1 MTPARQR
8 ALILGM
14 ILIGFAIA
22 AVFGLRALRAFRQ
35 FRAHSPPPIAA
46 SNMERVET
54 DVELIRGWMTVP
66 YVSRMYNV
74 PPGLLFDALEI
85 SPMGNGGKSLEQLN
99 EEYYPQAGDFVVA
112 SVKAAIL
119 EYQTRDTP
127 TATPVPRNPPIRP
140 IGPIPP

>member
-1 MTPARQR
+1 MTPTRQR

-14 ILIGFAIA
+14 ILIGFTL
-22 AVFGLRALRAFRQ
+22 AVFFGLRALHVFRQ
-35 FRAHSPPPIAA
+35 FRGHPPPSLAA
-46 SNMERVET
+46 SRMERVET

-85 SPMGNGGKSLEQLN
+85 SPADNGEKSLEQLN
-99 EEYYPQAGDFVVA
+99 EEYYPQADDFVIA

-119 EYQTRDTP
+119 EYLARDMP
-127 TATPVPRNPPIRP
+127 AATLVPRHPPIQP

>member
-22 AVFGLRALRAFRQ
+22 AVFGLRALHAFRQ
-35 FRAHSPPPIAA
+35 FRGHPPPPIAA

-74 PPGLLFDALEI
+74 PPGLLFDALGI
-85 SPMGNGGKSLEQLN
+85 SPIGNGEKSLEQLN
-99 EEYYPQAGDFVVA
+99 EEYYPQADDFVIA

-119 EYQTRDTP
+119 EYQARDTP
-127 TATPVPRNPPIRP
+127 VATPVPHNPPIRP